1 MSPRIVGESG
11 VVLDVDRE
19 MARGLVRD
27 GFAKLAEGESESVLA
42 RPMSAI
48 ATTIN
53 PEVGSTVTAV
63 GNSAPETAK
72 AAGEADQ
79 DGKPGG
85 NASREKWVEYALAN
99 GKTEDDLNGLKQTE
113 IRALF
118 ETPEE

>member
-1 MSPRIVGESG
+1 M
-11 VVLDVDRE
+11 
-19 MARGLVRD
+19 
-27 GFAKLAEGESESVLA
+27 
-42 RPMSAI
+42 
-48 ATTIN
+48 
-53 PEVGSTVTAV
+53 TAV

-72 AAGEADQ
+72 AAGEADQGEQ

-118 ETPEE
+118 DTPEE